1 VVIKTRRNLLKKKSY
16 DLQIPNKENIQNNTA
31 NQQTINTIP
40 ANTISYAK
48 Y

>member
-1 VVIKTRRNLLKKKSY
+1 VVIKTQRNLLKAKSY
-16 DLQIPNKENIQNNTA
+16 DLQIQNKENIPNNNP

-40 ANTISYAK
+40 LNTISYAK